1 MGKITI
7 KSSSLASKFLGWI
20 GGVCCAVSPGI
31 VHSISLELHPM
42 KLQALPRG
50 CWGMPG
56 GCMGK
61 GLLWVQVFL
70 GAVGAPVCWLCFWF
84 ALSTEPCP
92 CPEQGSSGCS
102 RA

>member
-42 KLQALPRG
+42 QLQALPWG